1 MTDTQNVEALEA
13 DDVQAQAATDT
24 VTDDTDAQV
33 ATEGADDGTNTG
45 EADSSTDEG
54 DSSVQQGDDEAD
66 VDDDADAT
74 VPLSKLKEVRRE
86 AKNLRDRL
94 RTAES
99 RITELEATPVDQSI
113 IDERDQ
119 LRTQVE
125 TLTRQTRLA
134 TLDSLVSVAARE
146 AGAIQEDVI
155 VKLIDLDT
163 VKWED
168 GKPTNVAD
176 LVKDAK
182 AKYSR
187 LFTTG
192 NGNAGNRNE
201 RGGEYEGMTATDRIR
216 SALRN

>member
-1 MTDTQNVEALEA
+1 MTDHDDGDALEVDA
-13 DDVQAQAATDT
+13 SEVQATDET
-24 VTDDTDAQV
+24 VDDKDAQV
-33 ATEGADDGTNTG
+33 ATEGNDNGTNTG
-45 EADSSTDEG
+45 ENDSSTDQDGTEDESG
-54 DSSVQQGDDEAD
+54 ADEAD

-94 RTAES
+94 RTAEA

-125 TLTRQTRLA
+125 TLTKQARHSTLSNLVTA
-134 TLDSLVSVAARE
+134 TAQE
-146 AGAIQEDVI
+146 AGAIQPDAI
-155 VKLIDLDT
+155 VHLIDVDA
-163 VKWED
+163 VEWED
-168 GKPTNVAD
+168 GKPKNVAD
-176 LVKDAK
+176 LVKEAK

-201 RGGEYEGMTATDRIR
+201 RGGEYEGMTAHDRIR
-216 SALRN
+216 SALNG